1 MARFPTRENDVAVL
15 AEDLIEGFTQHTEYF
30 PSPPA
35 TAEEMQVSFQEYK
48 QARDAALKA
57 AGAAKEAYDLK
68 DEALDDLTENMKANL
83 KYAEI
88 VANEDEGKLALL
100 KWGGRRTPR
109 TLEAPDRPRDL
120 EVARSGKGWVFLD
133 WKPPLLGGDVAAYK
147 VQVAKPED
155 GVWKDV
161 GMSVETELMIND
173 QERGVDLQFHV
184 IAVNRVGQGGP
195 SNIVRVVL

>member
-15 AEDLIEGFTQHTEYF
+15 AEDLIEGFTQHSEYF

-35 TAEEMQVSFQEYK
+35 TAEELQASYQEYK
-48 QARDAALKA
+48 QARDAALTA
-57 AGAAKEAYDLK
+57 AGSAKAAYDLK
-68 DEALDDLTENMKANL
+68 DEALDDLTDNMKADL

-100 KWGGRRTPR
+100 KWGGRRSPR
-109 TLEAPDRPRDL
+109 TLEQPDRPRDL

-147 VQVAKPED
+147 VQVARPDE

-161 GMSVETELMIND
+161 GMSVETELMVND

-184 IAVNRVGQGGP
+184 IAVNRAGEGGP